1 MVTSYTTNAAL
12 AKPAI
17 NDGSWG
23 TTLNGDL
30 DALDSLAA
38 VGAGA
43 VRMTEVPSASLN
55 VRVAACSFIKASDGS
70 VVTTTT
76 TASQAMTASA
86 TNYVYLTATGTLTVN
101 TTGFPSLGTP
111 HVRLA
116 VVVAGAS
123 TISSI
128 TDARILLTTTS

>member
-1 MVTSYTTNAAL
+1 MSSTFTTNIAL
-12 AKPAI
+12 EKPGI

-23 TTLNGDL
+23 ATLNSVL
-30 DALDSLAA
+30 DALDAKACIGS
-38 VGAGA
+38 GA

-55 VRVAACSFIKASDGS
+55 VRVSACSFIKKSDGS

-76 TASQAMTASA
+76 IASQAMTASA

-101 TTGFPSLGTP
+101 TTGFPALGTP

-123 TISSI
+123 TITSV